1 MEVVILNGYS
11 RIPACG
17 QGIDDIV
24 GIVHAKDLM
33 RAERDGNEERT
44 VAELARPAR
53 FVPETKGVAELL
65 REMQVDRFHM
75 AIVVDE
81 YGGTA
86 GLISLEDIIEELL
99 GETVDAFDVEDQMID
114 PVPGGAHRLTARI
127 PLNAAKQRK

>member
-65 REMQVDRFHM
+65 REMQVDRIPM

-86 GLISLEDIIEELL
+86 GLISLADTIEQLL
-99 GETVDAFDVEDQMID
+99 GAIVYEVAVED
-114 PVPGGAHRLTARI
+114 PRI
-127 PLNAAKQRK
+127 EPLPRGD